1 MSKLLRCNLPCDSS
15 APGLVRQALAGLD
28 VIKPVHDE
36 ALLVASELVTNA
48 VRRSGCEPSEE
59 VEVIAETFPGSLR
72 IIVTDPG
79 RSNDAPTLK
88 PRPGPGSFGLRVVEE
103 VARRWG
109 AERGEGLQVW
119 AELQL

>member
-1 MSKLLRCNLPCDSS
+1 MADLL
-15 APGLVRQALAGLD
+15 GGQVQ
-28 VIKPVHDE
+28 
-36 ALLVASELVTNA
+36 LLMGGIASEIPFVRNGRLKGLGVTTPKRLPGVPDIPA
-48 VRRSGCEPSEE
+48 
-59 VEVIAETFPGSLR
+59 IAETVPGSLR